1 MRIIIVGVGKIGSTI
16 TNFLAK
22 ENHDITVID
31 TNHSLVQNIID
42 IYDVK
47 GIIGNGA
54 SYEVLVDANAQ
65 KADLLIAT
73 TASDELNIL
82 SCLISKK
89 MGTKYTIS
97 RVRNPEYSN
106 QLDFIHKELG
116 INLIVNPELETAN
129 EIFQLLR
136 FPSALKIESF
146 TSGQVEIAEMNVE
159 ENSPLIGKTLSQI
172 RKELEINFLISIV
185 ERKQKAY
192 IPDGNFILKP
202 NDKIYVNAANYEIIN
217 FFKKVGNIINKV
229 KTVMIIGGSK
239 ISYYLAKQL
248 IHKGIKVKIIEKD
261 KQRCGHLCNLLPEV
275 DIVHGE
281 GSDQTLLI
289 EEGIEKV
296 DSLVTLT
303 GFDEDNIIISLFA
316 KTIEVPK
323 IITKVNRYNLSNILQ
338 KLNLESIITPK
349 EVTANQIIRFVR
361 SIDNTLESEVK
372 TLYKLVNNQ
381 VEAMEFYI
389 SESTKY
395 TGIQIKDLKIKPN
408 TLISCIIRD
417 NKVIIPSG
425 LDTLEPKDSVI
436 IVTTNKYIYNLED
449 IFQ

>member
-16 TNFLAK
+16 TNFLVSEK
-22 ENHDITVID
+22 HDITVID
-31 TNHSLVQNIID
+31 INHTLVKNMID
-42 IYDVK
+42 TYDVN

-54 SYEVLVDANAQ
+54 SYEVLLDANAN

-73 TASDELNIL
+73 TSSDELNIL
-82 SCLISKK
+82 SCLVGKK
-89 MGTKYTIS
+89 IGIKHTIA

-106 QLDFIHKELG
+106 QLDFMHKELG
-116 INLIVNPELETAN
+116 ISLIVNPELETAN

-146 TSGQVEIAEMNVE
+146 NNGQVEIAEMNVE
-159 ENSPLIGKTLSQI
+159 ENSPLVGKTLSQI
-172 RKELEINFLISIV
+172 RKELEVNFLISIV

-192 IPDGNFILKP
+192 IPGGNFILNP
-202 NDKIYVNAANYEIIN
+202 NDKIYINAADYEIIN
-217 FFKKVGNIINKV
+217 FFKKAGNLINKI
-229 KTVMIIGGSK
+229 KTVLIIGGSK
-239 ISYYLAKQL
+239 ISYYLSKQL
-248 IHKGIKVKIIEKD
+248 IPTGIKVKIIEKD
-261 KQRCGHLCNLLPEV
+261 LERCEHLSNLLPEA
-275 DIVHGE
+275 DIIHGE
-281 GSDQTLLI
+281 GSNQTLLI
-289 EEGIEKV
+289 EEGIENV

-316 KTIEVPK
+316 QTIKVPK

-349 EVTANQIIRFVR
+349 EITANQIISFVR
-361 SIDNTLESEVK
+361 SIDNTLESKIK

-381 VEAMEFYI
+381 VEALEFFI

-395 TGIQIKDLKIKPN
+395 TGKQIKDLKRKPN
-408 TLISCIIRD
+408 TLITCIIRD

-425 LDTLEPKDSVI
+425 LDTLEPHDSVI
-436 IVTTNKYIYNLED
+436 IVTTNKYISNLED
-449 IFQ
+449 IFE